1 MGNVASVL
9 SGHNRNILN
18 SKISEFGCNCR
29 SKTNCPLDKKC
40 LNSKIVYQAD
50 VRNDTNDERNFTLGF
65 LEHLLKSVSEITK
78 KNLLTSS
85 IGIALIC
92 QNIYGN

>member
-18 SKISEFGCNCR
+18 SKISEFGCNGR

-50 VRNDTNDERNFTLGF
+50 VRNDTNNERNFTLGF
-65 LEHLLKSVSEITK
+65 LEHLLKSASEITK
-78 KNLLTSS
+78 KNLLASS
-85 IGIALIC
+85 IGIALNC
-92 QNIYGN
+92 QNIYVN